1 MMKQTK
7 PKNNKIKK
15 TAKLEEPK
23 KSNSCESGERYEASA
38 AALIGKKAL
47 NIKVVDPKKI
57 EKYLLS
63 HPAVPFGIDK
73 KANRII
79 NRSYEVVEGSD
90 EMRAYC
96 AGILDNSGGEIFLK
110 NWIKDGYAFGTAF
123 SELALSKEKDCV
135 VKCVQKHPVYYGYF
149 KQPIKGQENFFSV
162 DENLAI
168 VFDTETGKPSG
179 FCPYIY
185 KDNTRVPVKEGFV
198 PYLKVAALKFDTW
211 GDEIEGISI
220 VQYIHENIQQL
231 LNIEDAGAEQLY
243 RNGFTQ
249 KKFTT
254 NIRSVNKLKDFSKT
268 IADMNES
275 DAIVLLDGTDV
286 ENLQPGNS
294 DFVPFHKEFMGL
306 LGIALGIPTA
316 LLTLDGCHDKDTEVL
331 TETGWKRYW
340 NVGGEDL
347 IACYDKDSNL
357 ISYEKPKDFILYK
370 YKGKMHKYENKVT
383 SMLVTP
389 NHRMLWKPE
398 TKNAE
403 FTTCLSED
411 LKNKWFRFKTNA
423 KWKSVKE
430 LVSFII
436 PSYKSKMVNCPEKK
450 VDVSKLMTL
459 FGWYFSEGCSI
470 YNQVRISQSDDKY
483 ADEIRKF
490 LNSTGFEIIEFSDER
505 RENTCRDFRI
515 KHAGL
520 ANYLKQFGLKANEK
534 VLPAWIKNLDSE
546 SIELFLDS
554 FLKGDGSIDRNGHK
568 IFYTSSKKMAD
579 DLQELVFKTGKKSSI
594 KTIKSENKCDMYGV
608 HVSERI
614 VGESNPS
621 EEETR
626 LSQDENYSVEEY
638 NDYVWC
644 FDTPTG
650 FFVTRRNGKI
660 AIQGNSNVNKASL
673 GEMRSEM
680 YQDSFADELVVK
692 KTIDEEIFAV
702 ACRLKNPG
710 IKDEDI
716 PKFVFKKRKVEVGE
730 ELELK
735 KLWSEI
741 VINITKAAKD
751 LAELGHTEASKSLVD
766 NIDDFNSENTQPIQA
781 LFEEKADLK
790 GKKKGWFSK
799 K

>member
-1 MMKQTK
+1 MLFTFKNMGYLKNIFNAFTGKKEVSKKNPAGIELYGAGQYELGYAKKKILLREMRGWVFACTSAIADEIAQIDIKLYKRKGDKIEEVTDSPILDTLYKVNDFTTK
-7 PKNNKIKK
+7 FDHFWLTSAYLELTGESPWYLEKDASGVTGIFFLDPSKLTPIADKK
-15 TAKLEEPK
+15 TIISGYRYEVGMGKKITIPKENIIFIKFPDPARPFRGLGTLEAAARSVDVDINAEEWNSKFFENSARPDSILNVNVVQMDDEQKKVLKHSIEEQYKGTKKSQQLMVLFGDMKLEKFATTQKDMDFLEQQ
-23 KSNSCESGERYEASA
+23 RFTR
-38 AALIGKKAL
+38 
-47 NIKVVDPKKI
+47 DKI
-57 EKYLLS
+57 
-63 HPAVPFGIDK
+63 FGI
-73 KANRII
+73 
-79 NRSYEVVEGSD
+79 
-90 EMRAYC
+90 
-96 AGILDNSGGEIFLK
+96 F
-110 NWIKDGYAFGTAF
+110 
-123 SELALSKEKDCV
+123 
-135 VKCVQKHPVYYGYF
+135 
-149 KQPIKGQENFFSV
+149 
-162 DENLAI
+162 
-168 VFDTETGKPSG
+168 
-179 FCPYIY
+179 
-185 KDNTRVPVKEGFV
+185 RVPKAVLAQTEG
-198 PYLKVAALKFDTW
+198 
-211 GDEIEGISI
+211 
-220 VQYIHENIQQL
+220 
-231 LNIEDAGAEQLY
+231 
-243 RNGFTQ
+243 
-249 KKFTT
+249 
-254 NIRSVNKLKDFSKT
+254 VNY
-268 IADMNES
+268 A
-275 DAIVLLDGTDV
+275 
-286 ENLQPGNS
+286 
-294 DFVPFHKEFMGL
+294 
-306 LGIALGIPTA
+306 
-316 LLTLDGCHDKDTEVL
+316 CHSEDTEVL

-692 KTIDEEIFAV
+692 KTIDEEIFAT
-702 ACRLKNPG
+702 ACRIKKPD

-716 PKFVFKKRKVEVGE
+716 PKFVFKKRKVEVSE

-741 VINITKAAKD
+741 VINVTKAAKD
-751 LAELGHTEASKSLVD
+751 LTELGFKEASKKLID
-766 NIDDFNSENTQPIQA
+766 NIDDFNSENSQPIQA
-781 LFEEKADLK
+781 LFEEKPKLNN
-790 GKKKGWFSK
+790 KKKGWFSK